1 MKVPPTTRGASTRH
15 QGVRLMDIEG
25 TVFQVDTVTSAA
37 AVELRHLDNLWIQV
51 SGTRCNIECR
61 HCFNSSGPRETSF
74 GLMTLDAVS
83 QAIAA
88 AAARGVREIYFT
100 GGEPFLHPQ
109 LLEMVACALTVAP
122 TTVLT
127 NGMLI
132 SDRIAD
138 TLAALAV
145 EMRYSLEVR
154 VSLDGYTE
162 EMNDAI
168 RGRGVFQLALA
179 GAVRLAR
186 RNLLPLITIV
196 RTWEDAD
203 ELAVL
208 AGFARVL
215 SDAGCDRP
223 RLKILPALPLG
234 RELTRVA
241 GLQQDACVTT
251 AMLDGFDRDLLMCSN
266 SRLVTDRG
274 VWVCPLLVDQPDARL
289 GTTLEDA
296 ASAYQLQ
303 QQTCVTCWRYG
314 AICGNVSARIE
325 GPDSAAAPEAR

>member
-1 MKVPPTTRGASTRH
+1 M
-15 QGVRLMDIEG
+15 
-25 TVFQVDTVTSAA
+25 DTVTSAA

-61 HCFNSSGPRETSF
+61 HCFNRSGPRESSF
-74 GLMTLDAVS
+74 GLMTLDEVDG
-83 QAIAA
+83 AIAA

-100 GGEPFLHPQ
+100 GGEPFLHAQ
-109 LLEMVACALTVAP
+109 LMEMVARALTVAP

-138 TLAALAV
+138 TLAALAT
-145 EMRYSLEVR
+145 EARYSLEVR

-168 RGRGVFQLALA
+168 RGRGVFQSALA

-186 RNLLPLITIV
+186 RNLLPLITVV
-196 RTWEDAD
+196 RTWDDAD
-203 ELAVL
+203 ELGVL
-208 AGFARVL
+208 AGFARAL
-215 SDAGCDRP
+215 TDAGCDRA
-223 RLKILPALPLG
+223 RLKVLPALPLG
-234 RELTRVA
+234 RELARVA
-241 GLQQDACVTT
+241 GLQRDECVTAT
-251 AMLDGFDRDLLMCSN
+251 MLAGFDRDLLMCSN

-296 ASAYQLQ
+296 ASSYELRH
-303 QQTCVTCWRYG
+303 QTCVTCWRYG
-314 AICGNVSARIE
+314 AICGNVSPQIE
-325 GPDSAAAPEAR
+325 GLDIAAAPEAR

>member
-1 MKVPPTTRGASTRH
+1 M
-15 QGVRLMDIEG
+15 
-25 TVFQVDTVTSAA
+25 TSAA

-61 HCFNSSGPRETSF
+61 HCFNNSGPSTLLGAGRREPSLD
-74 GLMTLDAVS
+74 LMTLAAVT

-109 LLEMVACALTVAP
+109 LLEMIACALTVAP

-138 TLAALAV
+138 TLAALALDA
-145 EMRYSLEVR
+145 RYSLEVR
-154 VSLDGYTE
+154 VSLDGYTA

-168 RGRGVFQLALA
+168 RGPGVFRQALA

-196 RTWEDAD
+196 RTWDDAD
-203 ELAVL
+203 ELAII
-208 AGFARVL
+208 AAFARVL

-223 RLKILPALPLG
+223 RLKVLPALLLG

-241 GLQQDACVTT
+241 GLQRDECVTT
-251 AMLDGFDRDLLMCSN
+251 AMLEDFDRDLLMCSN
-266 SRLVTDRG
+266 SRLVTDHG
-274 VWVCPLLVDQPDARL
+274 VWVCPLLVEQPDARL
-289 GTTLEDA
+289 GTTLDDA
-296 ASAYQLQ
+296 LNSYELQ
-303 QQTCVTCWRYG
+303 HQTCVTCWRYG
-314 AICGNVSARIE
+314 AICGNVSANIE
-325 GPDSAAAPEAR
+325 GLDIAAPPEAR

>member
-1 MKVPPTTRGASTRH
+1 LQVES
-15 QGVRLMDIEG
+15 VR
-25 TVFQVDTVTSAA
+25 TAA
-37 AVELRHLDNLWIQV
+37 AVELRHLDNVWLQV
-51 SGTRCNIECR
+51 TGTRCNIECR
-61 HCFNSSGPRETSF
+61 HCFNNSGPRETAF
-74 GLMTLDAVS
+74 GLMTLDAVR
-83 QAIAA
+83 QTIAA

-109 LLEMVACALTVAP
+109 LLDMVACALPVAP

-138 TLAALAV
+138 TLAALATQA
-145 EMRYSLEVR
+145 RYSLELR

-168 RGRGVFQLALA
+168 RGRGVFRLALA

-196 RTWEDAD
+196 RTWNDED
-203 ELAVL
+203 ELAML
-208 AGFARVL
+208 TAFTRLLREAGL
-215 SDAGCDRP
+215 DRP
-223 RLKILPALPLG
+223 RLKVLPALPLG
-234 RELTRVA
+234 RELTRIT
-241 GLQQDACVTT
+241 GLQREGCVTT

-274 VWVCPLLVDQPDARL
+274 VWVCPLLVENGDARL
-289 GTTLEDA
+289 GTTLDDA
-296 ASAYQLQ
+296 VSTYELQ
-303 QQTCVTCWRYG
+303 HQACVTCWRYG
-314 AICGNVSARIE
+314 SICGNVSTLIE
-325 GPDSAAAPEAR
+325 GPDPGAAPEAR

>member
-1 MKVPPTTRGASTRH
+1 MEKV
-15 QGVRLMDIEG
+15 M
-25 TVFQVDTVTSAA
+25 SAA

-61 HCFNSSGPRETSF
+61 HCFNSSGPHETSF
-74 GLMTLDAVS
+74 GPMTLDAVS

-100 GGEPFLHPQ
+100 GGEPFLHAQ
-109 LLEMVACALTVAP
+109 LLEMIACALTVAP

-127 NGMLI
+127 NGMLV

-138 TLAALAV
+138 ALAALAL
-145 EMRYSLEVR
+145 EARYSLEVR

-168 RGRGVFQLALA
+168 RGRGVFRLALA

-196 RTWEDAD
+196 RTWDEDE
-203 ELAVL
+203 ELAML
-208 AGFARVL
+208 AAFARVL
-215 SDAGCDRP
+215 REAGCDRP
-223 RLKILPALPLG
+223 RIKVLPALPLG

-241 GLQQDACVTT
+241 GLQRDECVTA
-251 AMLDGFDRDLLMCSN
+251 AMLEDFDRDLLMCSN

-289 GTTLEDA
+289 GTTLDEA
-296 ASAYQLQ
+296 ASSYELQ
-303 QQTCVTCWRYG
+303 HQACVTCWRYG
-314 AICGNVSARIE
+314 TICGNLSALIE
-325 GPDSAAAPEAR
+325 GPDIAAAREVR

>member
-1 MKVPPTTRGASTRH
+1 
-15 QGVRLMDIEG
+15 MD

-61 HCFNSSGPRETSF
+61 HCFNNSGPRATTF
-74 GLMTLDAVS
+74 GHMTLEAVNG
-83 QAIAA
+83 AIAA

-100 GGEPFLHPQ
+100 GGEPFLHAQ
-109 LLEMVACALTVAP
+109 LLDMIACALAAAP

-132 SDRIAD
+132 SDRMAD
-138 TLAALAV
+138 TLADLAI
-145 EMRYSLEVR
+145 EARYSLEVR

-168 RGRGVFQLALA
+168 RGRGVFRLALA

-196 RTWEDAD
+196 RTWDDDD
-203 ELAVL
+203 ELAML
-208 AGFARVL
+208 AAFARVL
-215 SDAGCDRP
+215 RDAGCDRP

-234 RELTRVA
+234 RELTRIP
-241 GLQQDACVTT
+241 GLQRDECVTT
-251 AMLDGFDRDLLMCSN
+251 AMLEGFDRDLLMCSN

-274 VWVCPLLVDQPDARL
+274 VWVCPLLVEEGNARL
-289 GTTLEDA
+289 GTTLDDA
-296 ASAYQLQ
+296 ASSYELQ
-303 QQTCVTCWRYG
+303 HQACVTCWRYG
-314 AICGNVSARIE
+314 TICGNISAHIE
-325 GPDSAAAPEAR
+325 GPDIAAAPEAR

>member
-1 MKVPPTTRGASTRH
+1 M
-15 QGVRLMDIEG
+15 
-25 TVFQVDTVTSAA
+25 VTSAA

-61 HCFNSSGPRETSF
+61 HCFNNSGPSTLLGAGPRETSF
-74 GLMTLDAVS
+74 GLMTLNAVT
-83 QAIAA
+83 QAIAT

-100 GGEPFLHPQ
+100 GGEPFLHAQ
-109 LLEMVACALTVAP
+109 LLEMIACALTVAP

-138 TLAALAV
+138 SLAALAN
-145 EMRYSLEVR
+145 EARYSLEVR

-168 RGRGVFQLALA
+168 RGRDVFRLALA

-196 RTWEDAD
+196 RTWDNDD
-203 ELAVL
+203 ELTVL
-208 AGFARVL
+208 AAFARVL
-215 SDAGCDRP
+215 RDAGCDRP
-223 RLKILPALPLG
+223 RLKVLPALPLG
-234 RELTRVA
+234 RELTRIP
-241 GLQQDACVTT
+241 GLQRDEYVTT
-251 AMLDGFDRDLLMCSN
+251 AMLEGFDRDLLMCSN

-274 VWVCPLLVDQPDARL
+274 VWVCPLLVEHPDARL
-289 GTTLEDA
+289 GTTLDEA
-296 ASAYQLQ
+296 ASSYDLQ
-303 QQTCVTCWRYG
+303 HQACVTCWRYG
-314 AICGNVSARIE
+314 TICGNVSPRIE
-325 GPDSAAAPEAR
+325 GPDIAPATETG

>member
-1 MKVPPTTRGASTRH
+1 MNTAFLGPAKAGSHV
-15 QGVRLMDIEG
+15 L
-25 TVFQVDTVTSAA
+25 A

-51 SGTRCNIECR
+51 TGTRCNIECR

-74 GLMTLDAVS
+74 GLMTFDAVTL
-83 QAIAA
+83 AIAA

-100 GGEPFLHPQ
+100 GGEPLLHTQ
-109 LLEMVACALTVAP
+109 LLEMVACALKVAP

-138 TLAALAV
+138 TFAALAIDA
-145 EMRYSLEVR
+145 RYSLEVR

-168 RGRGVFQLALA
+168 RGRGVFHLALA
-179 GAVRLAR
+179 GAARLAR

-196 RTWEDAD
+196 RTWDDND
-203 ELAVL
+203 ELAMIAAFTRAL
-208 AGFARVL
+208 R
-215 SDAGCDRP
+215 DAGCDRP
-223 RLKILPALPLG
+223 RLKVLPALPLG
-234 RELTRVA
+234 RELTRIA
-241 GLQQDACVTT
+241 GLQRDECVTA
-251 AMLDGFDRDLLMCSN
+251 AMLEDFDRDLLMCSN

-289 GTTLEDA
+289 GATLDEA
-296 ASAYQLQ
+296 ASSYELRH
-303 QQTCVTCWRYG
+303 QTCVTCWRYG
-314 AICGNVSARIE
+314 TICGNVSAHIE
-325 GPDSAAAPEAR
+325 GPDIAAASEAR

>member
-1 MKVPPTTRGASTRH
+1 
-15 QGVRLMDIEG
+15 
-25 TVFQVDTVTSAA
+25 VDTVTSVA
-37 AVELRHLDNLWIQV
+37 AVELRHLDNLWIQA

-61 HCFNSSGPRETSF
+61 HCFNSSGPLETSF
-74 GLMTLDAVS
+74 DLMTLDAVS
-83 QAIAA
+83 RAIAA

-109 LLEMVACALTVAP
+109 LLAMIASALTVAP

-138 TLAALAV
+138 ALAALAI
-145 EMRYSLEVR
+145 EARYSLEVR

-168 RGRGVFQLALA
+168 RGRDVFRLALA

-196 RTWEDAD
+196 RTWDDDD
-203 ELAVL
+203 ELPML
-208 AGFARVL
+208 AAFARVL
-215 SDAGCDRP
+215 KDAGCDRP
-223 RLKILPALPLG
+223 RLKVLPALPLG
-234 RELTRVA
+234 RALMRVA
-241 GLQQDACVTT
+241 GLQRDECVTT
-251 AMLDGFDRDLLMCSN
+251 AMLEDYDRDLLMCSN

-274 VWVCPLLVDQPDARL
+274 VWVCPLLIDQPDARL
-289 GTTLEDA
+289 GTTLDDA
-296 ASAYQLQ
+296 AHSYELRH
-303 QQTCVTCWRYG
+303 QTCVTCWRYG
-314 AICGNVSARIE
+314 AICGNVDAHIE
-325 GPDSAAAPEAR
+325 GLDIAGVREAR

>member
-1 MKVPPTTRGASTRH
+1 
-15 QGVRLMDIEG
+15 
-25 TVFQVDTVTSAA
+25 VDTVTSAA
-37 AVELRHLDNLWIQV
+37 AVELRHLDNLWLQV

-61 HCFNSSGPRETSF
+61 HCFNNSGPRETSF
-74 GLMTLDAVS
+74 GLMTFDEVS
-83 QAIAA
+83 RAIAA

-100 GGEPFLHPQ
+100 GGEPFLHAQ

-138 TLAALAV
+138 SLAALAI
-145 EMRYSLEVR
+145 EARYSLEVR

-168 RGRGVFQLALA
+168 RGPGVFRLALA

-186 RNLLPLITIV
+186 LNLLPLITIV
-196 RTWEDAD
+196 RTWDDDD
-203 ELAVL
+203 ELATL
-208 AGFARVL
+208 AAFARVL
-215 SDAGCDRP
+215 RDAGCDRP
-223 RLKILPALPLG
+223 RIKVLPALPLG

-241 GLQQDACVTT
+241 GLQRDECVTT
-251 AMLDGFDRDLLMCSN
+251 AMLEGFDRDLLMCSN

-274 VWVCPLLVDQPDARL
+274 VWVCPLLVEQRDARL
-289 GTTLEDA
+289 GTTLDDA
-296 ASAYQLQ
+296 ASTYELRH
-303 QQTCVTCWRYG
+303 QTCVTCWRYG
-314 AICGNVSARIE
+314 TICGNLSAHIE
-325 GPDSAAAPEAR
+325 GPDIAAVPEAR

>member
-1 MKVPPTTRGASTRH
+1 
-15 QGVRLMDIEG
+15 
-25 TVFQVDTVTSAA
+25 VDTVTSAA

-61 HCFNSSGPRETSF
+61 HCFNNSGPRETSF
-74 GLMTLDAVS
+74 GLMTFDEVS
-83 QAIAA
+83 RAIAA

-100 GGEPFLHPQ
+100 GGEPFLHAQ

-138 TLAALAV
+138 SLAALAI
-145 EMRYSLEVR
+145 EARYSLEVR

-168 RGRGVFQLALA
+168 RGPGVFRLALA

-186 RNLLPLITIV
+186 LNLLPLITIV
-196 RTWEDAD
+196 RTWDDDD
-203 ELAVL
+203 ELATL
-208 AGFARVL
+208 AAFARVL
-215 SDAGCDRP
+215 RDAGCDRP
-223 RLKILPALPLG
+223 RIKVLPALPLG

-241 GLQQDACVTT
+241 GLQRDECVTT
-251 AMLDGFDRDLLMCSN
+251 AMLEGFDRDLLMCSN

-274 VWVCPLLVDQPDARL
+274 VWVCPLLVEQRDARL
-289 GTTLEDA
+289 GTTLDDA
-296 ASAYQLQ
+296 ASTYELRH
-303 QQTCVTCWRYG
+303 QTCVTCWRYG
-314 AICGNVSARIE
+314 TICGNLSAHIE
-325 GPDSAAAPEAR
+325 GPDIAAVPEAR

>member
-1 MKVPPTTRGASTRH
+1 MEKV
-15 QGVRLMDIEG
+15 M
-25 TVFQVDTVTSAA
+25 SAA

-61 HCFNSSGPRETSF
+61 HCFNNSGPRETAF
-74 GLMTLDAVS
+74 GFMTSDTVS
-83 QAIAA
+83 RAIASA
-88 AAARGVREIYFT
+88 SARGVREIYFT

-138 TLAALAV
+138 SLAALAI
-145 EMRYSLEVR
+145 EARYSLEVR

-168 RGRGVFQLALA
+168 RGRGVFRLALA

-196 RTWEDAD
+196 RTWDEDE
-203 ELAVL
+203 ELAML
-208 AGFARVL
+208 AAFTRVL
-215 SDAGCDRP
+215 REAGCDRP
-223 RLKILPALPLG
+223 RIKVLPALPLG

-241 GLQQDACVTT
+241 GLQRDECVTT
-251 AMLDGFDRDLLMCSN
+251 AMLEDFDRDLLMCSN

-274 VWVCPLLVDQPDARL
+274 VWVCPLLVEEPDARL
-289 GTTLEDA
+289 GTTLDEA
-296 ASAYQLQ
+296 ASSYELQ
-303 QQTCVTCWRYG
+303 HQTCVTCWRYG
-314 AICGNVSARIE
+314 TICGNLSALIE
-325 GPDSAAAPEAR
+325 GPDIAAAREVR

>member
-1 MKVPPTTRGASTRH
+1 MN
-15 QGVRLMDIEG
+15 
-25 TVFQVDTVTSAA
+25 TVTSVA

-138 TLAALAV
+138 ALADLAV
-145 EMRYSLEVR
+145 AARYSLEVR

-186 RNLLPLITIV
+186 RNLLPLITVV
-196 RTWEDAD
+196 RTWDGDD
-203 ELAVL
+203 ELATV
-208 AGFARVL
+208 AAFARML
-215 SDAGCDRP
+215 RDAGCDRP
-223 RLKILPALPLG
+223 RVKLLPALPLG
-234 RELTRVA
+234 RELTRIA
-241 GLQQDACVTT
+241 HLQRDECVTT
-251 AMLDGFDRDLLMCSN
+251 AMLEGFDRDLLMCSN

-274 VWVCPLLVDQPDARL
+274 VWVCPLLVEQRDARL
-289 GTTLEDA
+289 GTTLDNA
-296 ASAYQLQ
+296 ASSYTLRHQA
-303 QQTCVTCWRYG
+303 CVTCWRYG
-314 AICGNVSARIE
+314 TICGNVSAYIE
-325 GPDSAAAPEAR
+325 GPVSAAAPEAR